1 MLLLELLDVDVL
13 TLRLPELL
21 GEVVMVRPALLELR
35 VGFVTGVRV
44 PTEPAEP
51 ALTLRVALVLL
62 EDVVP
67 VLREA
72 LLSSVTVRV
81 ALVLLG
87 RLYVDVDCVER
98 VACVA

>member
-1 MLLLELLDVDVL
+1 MVVVE
-13 TLRLPELL
+13 RL
-21 GEVVMVRPALLELR
+21 VLLELR

-44 PTEPAEP
+44 PTVPAEP
-51 ALTLRVALVLL
+51 ALTLRETLVLTDDD
-62 EDVVP
+62 EDELP
-67 VLREA
+67 VLREV
-72 LLSSVTVRV
+72 LLSPVTVRL